1 VLRAQEL
8 LPKFCFF
15 QDKQLLIKNVERSAL
30 RGVKQSIVHH
40 DAQEGFTLI
49 EVLISIVIFSLSL
62 FALVP
67 LLTTA
72 TRIDRENYLNVK
84 ARAMAADTLD
94 TLMGDVPAGTNPSTE
109 TDGGVV
115 LMRSWNVTPV
125 GNLDHI
131 VVTVQYTSHGELK
144 TVTLSARKAR

>member
-1 VLRAQEL
+1 M
-8 LPKFCFF
+8 
-15 QDKQLLIKNVERSAL
+15 
-30 RGVKQSIVHH
+30 RGIKQSIVHH

-94 TLMGDVPAGTNPSTE
+94 TLMGDVRAGTNPSTE